1 MGTEKINRLKI
12 VLVEQGKTGKWD
24 HIALVFQCDPAFIG
38 NADEDSLHIE
48 CGRKKIDKQRNRRI
62 KSWRRKIYNQLSLI

>member
-12 VLVEQGKTGKWD
+12 VLVEQGKNREMVSRAVRKKRSYCFT
-24 HIALVFQCDPAFIG
+24 LVFQYKSTLIG

-48 CGRKKIDKQRNRRI
+48 CGCEKID
-62 KSWRRKIYNQLSLI
+62 